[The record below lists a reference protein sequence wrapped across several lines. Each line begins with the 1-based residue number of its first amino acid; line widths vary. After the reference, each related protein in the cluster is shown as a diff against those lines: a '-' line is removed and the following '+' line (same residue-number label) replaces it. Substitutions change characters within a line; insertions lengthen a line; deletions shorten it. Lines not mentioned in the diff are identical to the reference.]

1 MPNPKSKIYNL
12 KSTIPMSSDAKFSK
26 SMPSWR
32 LWLPLVLQTALIISV
47 PAQAIFIH
55 LTGKT
60 AILQTAPVDPYDLL
74 RGYSQTLSYDISRR
88 ETLEKLPGWKE
99 LTKDKRYQE
108 PIGLYVILEA
118 PETQISSG
126 RPWAWRA
133 VKVSRDRPTNLPF
146 NQVVLKG
153 LLRYSTVTYGVE
165 SYYFPEDQ
173 RQQLNDEIERS
184 QLNGGQQG
192 KRQPFVVEVKV
203 DAEGNAVPVSLW
215 VRDRNYRF

>member
-1 MPNPKSKIYNL
+1 
-12 KSTIPMSSDAKFSK
+12 MSSDAKFFK
-26 SMPSWR
+26 SIPSWR
-32 LWLPLVLQTALIISV
+32 LWLPLLFQTALIISI

-88 ETLEKLPGWKE
+88 ETLEKLPGWQE
-99 LTKDKRYQE
+99 LTNNRRSQE
-108 PIGLYVILEA
+108 AIGLYVILED

-126 RPWAWRA
+126 RPLAWRA
-133 VKVSRDRPTNLPF
+133 VKVSSDRPTNLPN

-153 LLRYSTVTYGVE
+153 LLRYGSVTYGVE

-173 RQQLNDEIERS
+173 RQLLNDDINQAQS
-184 QLNGGQQG
+184 NPGQQE
-192 KRQPFVVEVKV
+192 KPQPFVVEVKV